1 MVEEV
6 RRLVKLKL
14 HLPGSLPHTSPQVL
28 HLYLL
33 TTSQTTH
40 CTSVYAEKS
49 PFGLPLEP
57 LSAIL
62 WPVLW
67 SHRAHPRGLHQPTWL
82 PHLLGFSQRK
92 APAGVWQVGR
102 RRWQDVSFPL
112 PACLR
117 GPTFLAGA
125 PSPVTSAVGCCPR
138 PPQLAPGIQVCL
150 LLQALWSGSSPL
162 LLPIAGSEGLV
173 LHCSLRLHTPLKS
186 PFTLFPL
193 EF

>member
-33 TTSQTTH
+33 TACRLH
-40 CTSVYAEKS
+40 PAR
-49 PFGLPLEP
+49 
-57 LSAIL
+57 LSMLKGHHLAF
-62 WPVLW
+62 LW
-67 SHRAHPRGLHQPTWL
+67 SHFLPFSGLFMISQGPHVDCVPAHLAPSPSRIQP
-82 PHLLGFSQRK
+82 RK
-92 APAGVWQVGR
+92 APGVAGRKTKMTGCV
-102 RRWQDVSFPL
+102 FPTSCL
-112 PACLR
+112 PAW
-117 GPTFLAGA
+117 PHISAGA

-162 LLPIAGSEGLV
+162 LLPLLA
-173 LHCSLRLHTPLKS
+173 LRALGCTVPSGCTPL
-186 PFTLFPL
+186 
-193 EF
+193 